1 MNVPRITLVVA
12 VSENGVIGLKGG
24 LPWRLP
30 ADLAHFKSVTMGH
43 PIIMGRKTWES
54 IGRPLPGRTNIVV
67 SGQPDYDAP
76 GCIVASSFEAALAAA
91 VDTAADEVMI
101 IGGSALYAAALPRAE
116 RILLTRVH
124 GVIDGDTFFAGLV
137 DEEWDVVAVERHE
150 ADERHAWAYSFI
162 ELRRVC

>member
-54 IGRPLPGRTNIVV
+54 LPRPLKNIVV

-101 IGGSALYAAALPRAE
+101 IGGSALYAAALPRAD

-124 GVIDGDTFFAGLV
+124 GVIDGDTFFAGMV

-150 ADERHAWAYSFI
+150 ADERHPWAYSFI
-162 ELRRVC
+162 DLRRVC

>member
-54 IGRPLPGRTNIVV
+54 NIVV

-101 IGGSALYAAALPRAE
+101 IGGSALYAAALPRAD

-124 GVIDGDTFFAGLV
+124 GVIDGDTFFAGMV

-150 ADERHAWAYSFI
+150 ADERHPWAYSFI
-162 ELRRVC
+162 DLRRVC